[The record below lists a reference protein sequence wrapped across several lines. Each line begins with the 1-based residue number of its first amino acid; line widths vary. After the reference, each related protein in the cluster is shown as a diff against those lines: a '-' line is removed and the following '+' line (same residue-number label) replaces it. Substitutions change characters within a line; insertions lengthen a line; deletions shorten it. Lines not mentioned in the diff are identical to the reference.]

1 LRGGFIMIKIQ
12 LLTWAL
18 KKFDETESGDLFT
31 MREEVVPEPQ
41 TKRKMKQI
49 TIFFRKQK
57 GIKQEWIERETF
69 KKWSEELKTIVGE
82 NELLKIFSTE
92 GNEMQYAGGM
102 LKETNKPAEYQN
114 LEFNKF
120 NYQFQ
125 VIIWKLY

>member
-1 LRGGFIMIKIQ
+1 MIKMA

-18 KKFDETESGDLFT
+18 KKFDETERGDLFT
-31 MREEVVPEPQ
+31 MREEVVPDPQ

-49 TIFFRKQK
+49 SMFFKKQK
-57 GIKQEWIERETF
+57 GIKQGWSKKEVF
-69 KKWSEELKTIVGE
+69 KIWTEELKAIVGE

-92 GNEMQYAGGM
+92 GNEMQYAGGL
-102 LKETNKPAEYQN
+102 LKETNRPVEYHN
-114 LEFNKF
+114 LERNKF